1 MTLEYM
7 MLQAY
12 NKGFKEGY
20 EEGLEIVRKERMLD
34 LVVNV
39 QRNLDVSFE
48 EALAMLDIPEDE
60 FSIYREMLKEKSD
73 ANG

>member
-48 EALAMLDIPEDE
+48 EALVMLDIPEDE